1 MRLLF
6 LSFDQQNQFSGIR
19 KRGVMNKYTLAGL
32 SVSGGILTGL
42 AWTDW
47 CSGLILLVGLVPFL
61 VIEDYIF
68 NNRKKLPVNSYFL
81 YLLPG
86 FLIFTLITIG
96 WIRAVS
102 ITAAICVVLAFS
114 FIMSFTFWIAYVVRL
129 KAGSPAG
136 HFSLLVFWLSFEFLC
151 LKINILSPW
160 LNLGNGLSKD
170 ILFIQWYEI
179 TGTAGGTLWIILSNL
194 FLSLFLISYFNNKSR
209 RAIFLLIWL
218 TVIILPMVISLIRF
232 RSIESSGI
240 RENEVVIVQPDFDPY
255 NEKFTIPFEAQVE
268 KTISLAETA
277 ITERTAWIVTPE
289 TTVDDPINENL
300 LNDDKYVQMFRG
312 INKKYPGVSIVAGMV
327 TWKPE
332 SNLIKRSSDKEQ
344 EGIAGIHYGI
354 RFNSAVKIDTC
365 REIQIYHKS
374 KLVPAFERIPTSK
387 LSELIKKILPD
398 LGGTVWGY
406 GVQNER
412 KCFTSSDKKVTIAPV
427 ICFESVFGEYV
438 TDYVKKGAEAIFII
452 TNDGWWKN
460 TNGYKQHLSYAS
472 LRAIET
478 RRPVVRAANTG
489 ISCFIDLKGQITA
502 QSGWWKRD
510 VLRGVIFPENRIT
523 PYVRY
528 GDILSKISVLISVI
542 LLCGIFL
549 ILPVLKKFR
558 KF

>member
-1 MRLLF
+1 
-6 LSFDQQNQFSGIR
+6 
-19 KRGVMNKYTLAGL
+19 MNKYTIAGL

-47 CSGLILLVGLVPFL
+47 CSGLILLVGLVPFF
-61 VIEDYIF
+61 VIEDYVSK
-68 NNRKKLPVNSYFL
+68 NLKKLTLNSYFL

-86 FLIFTLITIG
+86 FLIFTLMTIG
-96 WIRAVS
+96 WIRVIS
-102 ITAAICVVLAFS
+102 MVAAICVVLAVS
-114 FIMSFTFWIAYVVRL
+114 FMMSFTFWIAFIVRV
-129 KAGSPAG
+129 KAGSLAG

-179 TGTAGGTLWIILSNL
+179 TGTAGGTLWIILSNM
-194 FLSLFLISYFNNKSR
+194 FLSLFLISCFSKKSHK
-209 RAIFLLIWL
+209 AAFLLMWL
-218 TVIILPMVISLIRF
+218 TIVLFPSAISLIRF
-232 RSIESSGI
+232 KSIESSGI

-255 NEKFTIPFEAQVE
+255 NEKFTIPFETQVE

-277 ITERTAWIVTPE
+277 ITERTSWIVTPE
-289 TTVDDPINENL
+289 TTVDDPVNENL
-300 LNDDKYVQMFRG
+300 LNDDKYVLMFRS
-312 INKKYPGVSIVAGMV
+312 INKKYPRVSIVAGMV

-332 SNLIKRSSDKEQ
+332 LNLIKSPSDKKQ
-344 EGIAGIHYGI
+344 ERLTGINSNV

-365 REIQIYHKS
+365 RETEVYHKS
-374 KLVPAFERIPTSK
+374 KLVPGFESVPANK
-387 LSELIKKILPD
+387 LLGLIKKILPD

-406 GVQNER
+406 GIQNER
-412 KCFTSSDKKVTIAPV
+412 KCFTSSDKNVIIAPV
-427 ICFESVFGEYV
+427 ICYESVFGEYV

-502 QSGWWKRD
+502 QSGWWERD
-510 VLRGVIFPENRIT
+510 VLRGVIFPETRIT
-523 PYVRY
+523 LYVKY

-542 LLCGIFL
+542 LLFGIFL
-549 ILPVLKKFR
+549 ILPFLKKIR